1 VDNLSTEDEQLA
13 ALKKWWNDNGNSLL
27 IGIGAALAIVFGWKA
42 YQNSVI
48 QEKTEASLKY
58 QQLVTV
64 ATRNDF
70 DNEDEAETVT
80 YLAEE
85 LKNEFNQSEY
95 ALYAAMFIAKDMVE
109 DDNYEGA
116 AEQLNWVLANTQDVR
131 LKHIVT
137 ARLARILSAQE
148 KHDEAL
154 ALLKPSEEAFKAS
167 YLEIEGDI
175 KKRQGD
181 AEGAIEAYKNAYEL
195 VKEEPQAQ
203 PLLAVKLSDLGVDPE
218 TL

>member
-1 VDNLSTEDEQLA
+1 MDNLSTEDEQLA
-13 ALKKWWNDNGNSLL
+13 ALKKWWKDNGNSLL

-64 ATRNDF
+64 ATRNNF
-70 DNEDEAETVT
+70 DDDDEAETVS
-80 YLAEE
+80 YLAEQ
-85 LKNEFNQSEY
+85 LKDQFQESEY
-95 ALYAAMFIAKDMVE
+95 ALYAALFIAKDMVE
-109 DDNYEGA
+109 NKNYEGA
-116 AEQLNWVLANTQDVR
+116 TEQLNWVLANIEDVS

-137 ARLARILSAQE
+137 ARLARLLSAQE

-154 ALLKPSEEAFKAS
+154 ALLTPTEEVFKAS
-167 YLEIEGDI
+167 YLEVEGDI
-175 KKRQGD
+175 KKRKGD
-181 AEGAIEAYKNAYEL
+181 VTGAVDAYKEAYEL

-203 PLLAVKLSDLGVDPE
+203 PLLAVKLSDLGVDPD

>member
-1 VDNLSTEDEQLA
+1 MDNLSTEDEQLA

-64 ATRNDF
+64 ATQDNF
-70 DNEDEAETVT
+70 DNEDEAQTVS
-80 YLAEE
+80 YLAEQ
-85 LKNEFNQSEY
+85 LKEEFKGSEY
-95 ALYAAMFIAKDMVE
+95 ALYAAMFIAKELVSE
-109 DDNYEGA
+109 EKYEEA
-116 AEQLNWVLANTQDVR
+116 EEQLNWVLANTQDVR
-131 LKHIVT
+131 LKHIIT
-137 ARLARILSAQE
+137 ARLARILSAQG
-148 KHDEAL
+148 KHDEGL
-154 ALLKPSEEAFKAS
+154 ALLAPTEDAFKAS

-181 AEGAIEAYKNAYEL
+181 TSGAIEAYKTAFEL
-195 VKEEPQAQ
+195 VKDAPQAQ
-203 PLLAVKLSDLGVDPE
+203 PLLAVKLSDLGVDPDS
-218 TL
+218 L